1 LDYYLTE
8 EQKELVSVA
17 RGIAEE
23 KIKPVRS
30 RYDREGIYPWDIVE
44 VLADAGLFGVY
55 IPEEYGGRG
64 MGVFELVLVV
74 EELSRV
80 DAGIAL
86 CLAGTALGA
95 YPILLGGNEE
105 QKKKYL
111 TPLARGEKV
120 AAFALTEHE
129 AGSDPIAMTTAA
141 VRDGDSYIVNGT
153 KCFITN
159 GGDAEIYTLMAMTNP
174 QKGARGISAF
184 VVEKGTP
191 GFDFGKKE
199 NKLGIRA
206 SSTRELVFDDCRLPK
221 ENLLAREGMGLILTL
236 RTFDATRPGVA
247 AQALG
252 IAAGALDEAIAFTT
266 SHSPGG
272 ESRASSQATQHKLA
286 DMATEVEASR
296 ALLYATARM
305 VDSGKTR
312 STKESAMSK
321 LYCSDVAMRVASEAV
336 GLLGERGCSSDYPVE
351 KMMRDAKITQI
362 YEGTNQI
369 QRNEIALALIKEA
382 AAGSSR

>member
-1 LDYYLTE
+1 LDYNLTDG
-8 EQKELVSVA
+8 QKELLAVA
-17 RGIAEE
+17 RRIAEE
-23 KIKPVRS
+23 NMKPVR
-30 RYDREGIYPWDIVE
+30 REYDREGTYPWDIVKA
-44 VLADAGLFGVY
+44 LADEGLFGVY

-95 YPILLGGNEE
+95 YPILLGGNDE
-105 QKKKYL
+105 QKRKYL

-129 AGSDPIAMTTAA
+129 AGSDPIAMTTSA
-141 VRDGDSYIVNGT
+141 VKDGDSYIINGA

-159 GGDAEIYTLMAMTNP
+159 GGDADIYTLMAMTNK

-206 SSTRELVFDDCRLPK
+206 SSTRELVFDDCRIPA
-221 ENLLAREGMGLILTL
+221 ENLLAKEGMGLILTL

-252 IAAGALDEAIAFTT
+252 IATGALEEAIAFTT
-266 SHSPGG
+266 SHSSDG
-272 ESRASSQATQHKLA
+272 ESLASSQGVQHKLA

-321 LYCSDVAMRVASEAV
+321 LYCSDTAMRVASDAV
-336 GLLGERGCSSDYPVE
+336 RLLGKRGCLNDYPVE

-382 AAGSSR
+382 AAGPSR